1 MHNQVF
7 GCEILRSKFFDQIDL
22 VIRSLLQTV
31 IVSTS
36 RCTWGVL
43 AAKVEAMN
51 KGIEDIRKRG
61 SRIVAEGT
69 HMLPAAS
76 LMIAEGLIESLD
88 DLTKPFVT
96 VVNSYSN
103 QIPGHAHLDKIGAIV
118 REELKALGF
127 NVWYVNVG
135 GAICDGIAMGHFGM
149 KYSLPSR
156 ELIADEIET
165 IIGAHPCD
173 AWIGIA
179 NCDKI
184 VPAMYNAM
192 VRLNIPAVYLS
203 GGPMLAG
210 GGNSD
215 LITVFEGVGK
225 HSVGKM
231 TEAELRALAE
241 RSCPGC
247 GSCAGMFTANSMNCL
262 GEALGLALPG
272 NGTIPAERWV
282 DNSFRKT
289 EPNPERIEL
298 SKRAAR
304 ALKRCL
310 DRNVRPLDIVN
321 EQALT
326 NAFVLDMAMGG
337 STNTIL
343 HTLALAHSAD
353 IPFDLTRLNDIA
365 AKTPNICKV
374 SPSRPEVHI
383 EHVHRAGGIPAIL
396 KELNRSM
403 NTDLRVDVPTVS
415 GSLADPVACAPDP
428 DGDVIRP
435 MDKAFSQT
443 GGLAVLFGNV
453 APRGAVVKVAGVDSD
468 MMEYEGTARI
478 YDSQEDALRGILAGE
493 IKNGDV
499 VVIRYEGPRGGP
511 GMQEMLSPTAA
522 IVGAGIRAALITDG
536 RFSGGTRGLCIGHI
550 SPEAAAGGPIA
561 AIETGD
567 RIYINAKTCRIELKV
582 SDAEIE
588 RRLKALP
595 PFEPKVKRGWL
606 ARYLLHVTSADTG
619 AVFEI

>member
-1 MHNQVF
+1 
-7 GCEILRSKFFDQIDL
+7 
-22 VIRSLLQTV
+22 
-31 IVSTS
+31 
-36 RCTWGVL
+36 
-43 AAKVEAMN
+43 MN
-51 KGIEDIRKRG
+51 PGIEDIRKRG
-61 SRIVAEGT
+61 SRIIAEGA

-76 LMIAEGLIESLD
+76 LMMAEGLIDSLD
-88 DLTKPFVT
+88 DLKKPFIT
-96 VVNSYSN
+96 IINSYST

-118 REELKALGF
+118 FEELKALGF
-127 NVWYVNVG
+127 NVWYANVG
-135 GAICDGIAMGHFGM
+135 GAVCDGIAMGHYGM
-149 KYSLPSR
+149 KYSLASR

-192 VRLNIPAVYLS
+192 ARINIPAVYLS

-210 GGNSD
+210 PGGTD
-215 LITVFEGVGK
+215 LITVFEAVGK

-231 TEAELRALAE
+231 SVADLRSLAE
-241 RSCPGC
+241 SACPGC

-262 GEALGLALPG
+262 GEAIGLAVPG
-272 NGTIPAERWV
+272 TGTVPAERWT
-282 DNSFRKT
+282 DGTFTHT
-289 EPNPERIEL
+289 EPNPDRIAL
-298 SKRAAR
+298 SRQAAH

-310 DRNVRPLDIVN
+310 DNNVRPLDIIT

-343 HTLALAHSAD
+343 HTLALAYSAG
-353 IPFDLTRLNDIA
+353 IPFNLARLNEISA
-365 AKTPNICKV
+365 GTPNICKV

-383 EHVHRAGGIPAIL
+383 EDVHRAGGIPAIL
-396 KELNRSM
+396 KELSRTGANGVKR
-403 NTDLRVDVPTVS
+403 TALKLDVPTVS
-415 GSLADPVACAPDP
+415 GQLRDAVKCAPDA
-428 DGDVIRP
+428 DGNVIRTIENP
-435 MDKAFSQT
+435 FSPT
-443 GGLAVLFGNV
+443 GGLVVLFGNL
-453 APRGAVVKVAGVDSD
+453 APKGAVVKVAGVSPE

-478 YDSQEDALRGILAGE
+478 YESQEDALRGILAG
-493 IKNGDV
+493 KVKDGDV

-536 RFSGGTRGLCIGHI
+536 RFSGGTRGLCIGHV

-561 AIETGD
+561 AVQPGD
-567 RIYINAKTCRIELKV
+567 RIYINARTCKIELRV
-582 SDAEIE
+582 SDAEIA
-588 RRLKALP
+588 RRLSLLP
-595 PFEPKVKRGWL
+595 KFEPKVKRGWL

>member
-1 MHNQVF
+1 
-7 GCEILRSKFFDQIDL
+7 
-22 VIRSLLQTV
+22 
-31 IVSTS
+31 
-36 RCTWGVL
+36 
-43 AAKVEAMN
+43 MN
-51 KGIEDIRKRG
+51 PGIEDIRKRG
-61 SRIVAEGT
+61 SRIIAEGA

-76 LMIAEGLIESLD
+76 LMMAEGLIDSLD
-88 DLTKPFVT
+88 DLKKPFVT
-96 VVNSYSN
+96 IINSYST

-118 REELKALGF
+118 YEELKSLGF
-127 NVWYVNVG
+127 NVWYANVG
-135 GAICDGIAMGHFGM
+135 GAVCDGIAMGHYGM
-149 KYSLPSR
+149 KYSLASR

-192 VRLNIPAVYLS
+192 ARINIPAVYLS

-210 GGNSD
+210 PGGTD
-215 LITVFEGVGK
+215 LITVFEAVGK

-231 TEAELRALAE
+231 SVADLRSLAE
-241 RSCPGC
+241 SACPGC

-262 GEALGLALPG
+262 GEAIGLAVPG
-272 NGTIPAERWV
+272 TGTVPAERWT
-282 DNSFRKT
+282 DGTFTRT
-289 EPNPERIEL
+289 EPNPDRIAL
-298 SKRAAR
+298 SRQAAH

-310 DRNVRPLDIVN
+310 DNNVRPLDIVT

-343 HTLALAHSAD
+343 HTLALAYSAG
-353 IPFDLTRLNDIA
+353 IPFNLARLNEISA
-365 AKTPNICKV
+365 GTPNICKV

-383 EHVHRAGGIPAIL
+383 EDVHRAGGIPAIL
-396 KELNRSM
+396 KELSRTGANGVKR
-403 NTDLRVDVPTVS
+403 TELKLDVPTVS
-415 GSLADPVACAPDP
+415 GQLGDAVKCAPDA
-428 DGDVIRP
+428 DGNVIRTVENP
-435 MDKAFSQT
+435 FSPT
-443 GGLAVLFGNV
+443 GGLVVLFGNL
-453 APRGAVVKVAGVDSD
+453 APKGAVVKVAGVSPD

-478 YDSQEDALRGILAGE
+478 YESQEDALRGILAG
-493 IKNGDV
+493 KVKDGDV

-536 RFSGGTRGLCIGHI
+536 RFSGGTRGLCIGHV

-561 AIETGD
+561 AVQPGD
-567 RIYINAKTCRIELKV
+567 RIYINARTCKIELKV

-588 RRLKALP
+588 RRLSLLP
-595 PFEPKVKRGWL
+595 KFEPKVKRGWL